1 MNDENELT
9 MNDPKKKTGPT
20 FIVFG
25 IVLML
30 TSVPQF
36 IRASRRSAEAKEVAK
51 VNEERAKIIEDSAN
65 MKRIIGFGSIAV
77 GAVSLVIGI
86 AKNKKEK
93 DAS

>member
-1 MNDENELT
+1 MNN
-9 MNDPKKKTGPT
+9 PKKNVGTT

-36 IRASRRSAEAKEVAK
+36 IRALHRSAEAKEVSQ

-77 GAVSLVIGI
+77 GAVSLAIGI
-86 AKNKKEK
+86 AKNKKSKTEE
-93 DAS
+93 

>member
-1 MNDENELT
+1 MNH
-9 MNDPKKKTGPT
+9 PKKNVGTT

-30 TSVPQF
+30 TSVPHF
-36 IRASRRSAEAKEVAK
+36 IRASHRSAEAKEVAE
-51 VNEERAKIIEDSAN
+51 VNEERAKILENSAN

-93 DAS
+93 DVS